1 VITDADTVGVWD
13 YQGAIGPDIKV
24 MEIKQAELDSSFDDL
39 YARLNPA
46 AAAAARQVKIGR
58 MGTAT

>member
-1 VITDADTVGVWD
+1 VGVWD

-24 MEIKQAELDSSFDDL
+24 MEIKQAELDSNFDDL

-58 MGTAT
+58 MGTAR